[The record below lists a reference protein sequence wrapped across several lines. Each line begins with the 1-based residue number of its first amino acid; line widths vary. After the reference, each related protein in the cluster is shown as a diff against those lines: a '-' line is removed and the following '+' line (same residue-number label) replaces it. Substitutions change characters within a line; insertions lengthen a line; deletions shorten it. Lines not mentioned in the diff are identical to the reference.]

1 MRDYCWLIFVA
12 AAMHILLTVNA
23 GSSSLRLAAYAGDT
37 GAPLGTLHD
46 TSPQTDGAERLR
58 GFVASLPQ
66 AHRWTVAHRVVH
78 GGARLTQP
86 CVIDAAVE
94 AEIER
99 LAPLA
104 PLHNPPAL
112 ACVRACRAALGA
124 TATHIAVF
132 DTGFFA
138 DLPAAAHTYAI
149 PHALADAHSLRRY
162 GFHGLAHSALWDA
175 WSALSGRTTGRA
187 ITLQLGSG
195 CSMAAIEDG
204 RPLDT
209 SMGFSPLE
217 GLVMATRPGDLD
229 AGVLTYL
236 QRTAGLSL
244 DDIEQMLARHSGLLG
259 LSGISADMRVLLAA
273 DDARARLAVAVF
285 CHRARKY
292 LGAYLAVLGG
302 ADAVLIGGGIGE
314 HAPAIRAQILAGFEW
329 ARIVLDAAAN
339 SRLDGAAGCISA
351 THSTVA
357 IHVLAVDEAEILAR
371 AAKPFTSVAA

>member
-1 MRDYCWLIFVA
+1 MQV
-12 AAMHILLTVNA
+12 LLTVNA
-23 GSSSLRLAAYAGDT
+23 GSSSVRLAAFAVATDADA
-37 GAPLGTLHD
+37 GAPIATLHE
-46 TSPQTDGAERLR
+46 TTPQTDPRALLGA
-58 GFVASLPQ
+58 FVAGLPYVR
-66 AHRWTVAHRVVH
+66 RWTVAHRVVH
-78 GGARLTQP
+78 GGPRLTRP

-104 PLHNPPAL
+104 PLHNPAAL
-112 ACVRACRAALGA
+112 TWLRACQDTLGA
-124 TATHIAVF
+124 SATQVAVF
-132 DTGFFA
+132 DTAFFA
-138 DLPAAAHTYAI
+138 NLPAAARCYAL
-149 PHALADAHSLRRY
+149 PYALADEHGLRRY
-162 GFHGLAHSALWDA
+162 GFHGLAHSALWHA
-175 WSALSGRTTGRA
+175 WCAQSGKATGRA

-244 DDIEQMLARHSGLLG
+244 DVIEETLARRSGLLG
-259 LSGISADMRVLLAA
+259 LSGISADMRVLLGS
-273 DDARARLAVAVF
+273 DDPRARLAVDVF

-302 ADAVLIGGGIGE
+302 TDAVLIGGGIGE
-314 HAPAIRAQILAGFEW
+314 HAPAIRTQILTGFEW
-329 ARIVLDAAAN
+329 AGMRLDAAAN
-339 SRLDGAAGCISA
+339 ATAIDGAARCINAADSA
-351 THSTVA
+351 VA
-357 IHVLAVDEAEILAR
+357 IHVLPVDEAQVLVR
-371 AAKPFTSVAA
+371 AATPFVSIAA